1 MLTED
6 KKKFWSN
13 EDLRS
18 FPLPSDRIAEDQI
31 VARLTHLNVG
41 ITYVYAHEMFFYT
54 PPPLDCKARP
64 TLENTGLDGRWY
76 R

>member
-41 ITYVYAHEMFFYT
+41 ITNVLLH
-54 PPPLDCKARP
+54 PSSP
-64 TLENTGLDGRWY
+64 GLQSSPHFGKHWVGR
-76 R
+76 

>member
-41 ITYVYAHEMFFYT
+41 ITASNQQQVVGELMWPNEDTKTRLKSHLTILYPYE
-54 PPPLDCKARP
+54 
-64 TLENTGLDGRWY
+64 
-76 R
+76 